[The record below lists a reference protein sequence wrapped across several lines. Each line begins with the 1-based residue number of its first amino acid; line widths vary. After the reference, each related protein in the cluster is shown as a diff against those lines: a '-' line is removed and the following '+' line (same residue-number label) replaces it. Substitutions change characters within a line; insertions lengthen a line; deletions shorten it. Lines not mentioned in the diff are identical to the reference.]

1 METRN
6 QTTMDTAEHK
16 TQSTAQTISDMKT
29 KAQELGSTISEQAS
43 NTAAA
48 VGQSINSLAGAV
60 RQQAPTE
67 GMIGSA
73 ASTVASQLEAA
84 GSYLQDNSFENM
96 ARDITAMIRRYP
108 LPSLLIGLNIGYW
121 WARNSER

>member
-43 NTAAA
+43 NTATS
-48 VGQSINSLAGAV
+48 VGQSINSLAGAI

-67 GMIGSA
+67 GTIGSA

-96 ARDITAMIRRYP
+96 ARDVTAMIRRYP
-108 LPSLLIGLNIGYW
+108 LPSLLIGLSIGYW
-121 WARNSER
+121 WTRNSER